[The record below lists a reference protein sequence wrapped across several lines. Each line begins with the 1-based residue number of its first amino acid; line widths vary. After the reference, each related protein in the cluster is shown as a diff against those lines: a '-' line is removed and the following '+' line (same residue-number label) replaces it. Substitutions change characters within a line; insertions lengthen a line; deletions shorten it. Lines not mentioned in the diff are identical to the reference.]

1 MKARTT
7 TLDVLL
13 ALAIGIAL
21 AALLFFGASS

>member
-13 ALAIGIAL
+13 ALVIGIAL